1 MIFGRQRGSPIPLM
15 MKDREIEYVKTWKYP
30 GANLVCGESS
40 VGWPSLSVNLGKFYG
55 SFNSI
60 RHSSMKLSQR
70 VLMKLLYSNCVTA
83 LTYAA
88 EVRQPSATEMRNMNT
103 AINDAIRRIFSYQ
116 RWESVRSLRESYG
129 CDSIYV
135 IYKNRKSR
143 FYRVL

>member
-1 MIFGRQRGSPIPLM
+1 
-15 MKDREIEYVKTWKYP
+15 
-30 GANLVCGESS
+30 
-40 VGWPSLSVNLGKFYG
+40 
-55 SFNSI
+55 
-60 RHSSMKLSQR
+60 
-70 VLMKLLYSNCVTA
+70 MKLLYSNFVTA

-135 IYKNRKSR
+135 IYENRKSR
-143 FYRVL
+143 FYCVLQAHPNSILKKVFLSTVTSNVE